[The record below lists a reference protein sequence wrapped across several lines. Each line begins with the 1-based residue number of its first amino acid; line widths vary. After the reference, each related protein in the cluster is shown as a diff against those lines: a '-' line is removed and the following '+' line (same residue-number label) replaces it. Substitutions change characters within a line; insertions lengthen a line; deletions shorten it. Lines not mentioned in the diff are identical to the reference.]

1 MILFNGKIKKRY
13 LHSFLYGICTVV
25 DECKLNIQ
33 PDGIYVKEVDPANV
47 CMVDAKLP
55 EQIFEQGF
63 YQIKEPIV
71 VGIDL
76 LKYLNIFTDDNFD
89 DDIFELN
96 LLEPVGEDIP
106 KLSTMVCKN
115 VLENVRC
122 KVRYEHTTL
131 KIESI
136 RRSPKIPNIDLPL
149 EITIPLELFKHGINA
164 VDHVD
169 SNSNHMYIGVNF
181 NTGPMLFMKNDDDS
195 DIAGIKIAVNH
206 LPGFKYNNFD
216 KNNYDNFEKNT
227 CLVGYK
233 EIKSLFSMDYL
244 KDIFKGLS
252 KYGYNDNITLHLGT
266 DCPVIISTNFGD
278 AGPDLKFML
287 APRIEDD

>member
-1 MILFNGKIKKRY
+1 MTLFEGKIKKRY
-13 LHSFLYGICTVV
+13 LHSFLYGISTVV
-25 DECKLNIQ
+25 DECKLSIQ
-33 PDGIYVKEVDPANV
+33 PDGLYVKEVDPANV
-47 CMVDAKLP
+47 CLVDAKLP

-76 LKYLNIFTDDNFD
+76 SNYLNIFTDDYFD

-96 LLEPVGEDIP
+96 LLEPVGGDTP

-115 VLENVRC
+115 GLENVRC
-122 KVRYEHTTL
+122 EVRYEHTTL
-131 KIESI
+131 DIENL
-136 RRSPKIPNIDLPL
+136 RKSPKIPNFDLPL

-169 SNSNHMYIGVNF
+169 GDHMCIGVNF
-181 NTGPMLFMKNDDDS
+181 NTGPMLSMKNDGGS
-195 DIAGIKIAVNH
+195 DTAGIKIAVNH

-216 KNNYDNFEKNT
+216 KNNYNNFDKNT

-233 EIKSLFSMDYL
+233 EIKSLFSMEYL
-244 KDIFKGLS
+244 KDIFKALS
-252 KYGYNDNITLHLGT
+252 KYGYNNNITLHLGT
-266 DCPVIISTNFGD
+266 DCPLIISPNFGD
-278 AGPDLKFML
+278 KGPDLKFML

>member
-1 MILFNGKIKKRY
+1 MALFKGKIKKRY
-13 LHSFLYGICTVV
+13 LHSFLYGISTIVY
-25 DECKLNIQ
+25 ECKLDIQ

-76 LKYLNIFTDDNFD
+76 LEYLHIFTDDNHD

-96 LLEPVGEDIP
+96 LLEPVGEDTP
-106 KLSTMVCKN
+106 KLSTMVCTN
-115 VLENVRC
+115 VFENVRC

-136 RRSPKIPNIDLPL
+136 KRSPKIPHFDLPL

-164 VDHVD
+164 VGHVGSD
-169 SNSNHMYIGVNF
+169 HMYIGVNF
-181 NTGPMLFMKNDDDS
+181 NTGPMLFMKNDVDS
-195 DIAGIKIAVNH
+195 DIAGVEIAVSH

-216 KNNYDNFEKNT
+216 KNTYNNFDKNT

-233 EIKSLFSMDYL
+233 EIKTLFSMDYL
-244 KDIFKGLS
+244 KDILKGLS

-266 DCPVIISTNFGD
+266 DYPVIISTNFGD
-278 AGPDLKFML
+278 NGPDLKFML
-287 APRIEDD
+287 APRIQDD

>member
-1 MILFNGKIKKRY
+1 MTLFKGKIKKRY
-13 LHSFLYGICTVV
+13 LHSFLHGISTMV
-25 DECKLNIQ
+25 DECKLDIQ
-33 PDGIYVKEVDPANV
+33 PDGIYVKEVDPGNV

-55 EQIFEQGF
+55 EQNFEQGS
-63 YQIKEPIV
+63 YWIKKPIV

-76 LKYLNIFTDDNFD
+76 LNYLQIFTDDDFD

-96 LLEPVGEDIP
+96 LLEPVGEDTP
-106 KLSTMVCKN
+106 KLNTMVCKN

-149 EITIPLELFKHGINA
+149 EITIPLEFLKHGINA

-169 SNSNHMYIGVNF
+169 SDHMYIGVNF
-181 NTGPMLFMKNDDDS
+181 NTGPMLFMKNHDGGN
-195 DIAGIKIAVNH
+195 IAGIKITVNH
-206 LPGFKYNNFD
+206 LPGFKYNNFN
-216 KNNYDNFEKNT
+216 KNVYNNFDKNT
-227 CLVGYK
+227 CLVRYK
-233 EIKSLFSMDYL
+233 EIKTLFSLDYL
-244 KDIFKGLS
+244 KDILKGLS

-266 DCPVIISTNFGD
+266 DCPVIISTNFGVK
-278 AGPDLKFML
+278 GPDLKFML
-287 APRIEDD
+287 APRIQDD